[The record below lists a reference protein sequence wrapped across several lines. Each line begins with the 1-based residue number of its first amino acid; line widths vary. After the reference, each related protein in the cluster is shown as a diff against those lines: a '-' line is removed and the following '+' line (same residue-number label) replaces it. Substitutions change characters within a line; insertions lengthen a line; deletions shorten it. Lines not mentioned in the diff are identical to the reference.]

1 MNLKNYLSEIT
12 ETYKRGDAREESY
25 YSTLKNLITDFSGQ
39 KLHRPVDVT
48 ILPKKTEAGNP
59 DFRIW
64 DGANSITGYI
74 EAKIPGTYLDD
85 IEETDQL
92 NRYLKTFPN
101 VILTNFLEFR
111 LYRDGTQIDS
121 VIIGRW
127 NNIKTLRVA
136 PPVEKPADFEQLL
149 EKFIGYS
156 QPAITSAEKLAKVLA
171 QRTRFLR
178 DEIIKIELPE
188 NDDIKG
194 FYEAFT
200 KYLIANLAEDEFADL
215 YSQTITYGLF
225 AARLRSG
232 RNFNRRLAFQY
243 IPKTIGILKEIFTFV
258 SVGNL
263 PKQMETIID
272 DIAAVLSATDVK
284 AILEEYYKAGKGS
297 DPIIHFYETFL
308 QEYDPTT
315 REMRGVYY
323 TPEPV
328 VDFMVRSV
336 NTILKEKFGIA
347 AGLAGENV
355 TLLDPAGG
363 TLSFFTM
370 AMQVAVDEYVKLYG
384 EGMKKQFIKQ
394 QLLKNFYAF
403 ELMMAPYAIGHMKTS
418 FMLEELGYQL
428 EDDDRVQYFLTNTLE
443 MDDLDTVKI
452 PGLSSLSKESHLAG
466 EVKKNTKIQIVIGN
480 PPYSYESS
488 NNGEWISSKVKDYYF
503 VDGVSINEKNPKGLQ
518 DDYVK
523 FIRFAQHKIDQ
534 DGEGIVCLIT
544 NHGYIDNPTFRG
556 MRKSLMNSFD
566 EMYILDLHGNSI
578 KKEKDPMG
586 GLDENVFDIKQGV
599 SIVIL
604 IKRSNLQISNH
615 SSIFFQ
621 EIYGRREIK
630 YDYLR
635 TKNINTIEWKT
646 ITPQG
651 DFYLL
656 KFQDSTLLD
665 QYSKFDKLT
674 DIFYK
679 YNAGLYTA
687 RDNLTIHQTSEKVL
701 TVIQNFSKMET
712 ETARIAFEL
721 GDDSRDWKVALAQND
736 ILSTQ
741 ASKENIVK
749 LLYRPFDL
757 KFTYYTGTSRGFI
770 CMPRKEIMFH
780 LLQANVA
787 LTVGRQWG
795 SVGSKIFD
803 TMFVSDTLVDY
814 NLFRRGGEM
823 VFPLNLYAGDEHF
836 FRERTFNIR
845 SEVLYKYNSLLNPAN
860 ESPITAKDIFYYIY
874 GVLNSVKYRKKY
886 EEFLKID
893 FPRIPTIEN
902 YEKFIQISGFGE
914 ALAELHLM
922 KDPDLITPLAK
933 YYGSGSNQVVAIVYQ
948 DQQVFI
954 NKDNHFGPVPEDV
967 YQYTIGGYQVCHK
980 WLKDRK
986 GQELTLDEVQ
996 TYCKI
1001 VTALEKTIEIQRQID
1016 EVIEV

>member
-12 ETYKRGDAREESY
+12 EIYKRGDAREESY
-25 YSTLKNLITDFSGQ
+25 YSTLKNLVTDFTGQ
-39 KLHRPVDVT
+39 KLHRQVDVT
-48 ILPKKTEAGNP
+48 VLPKKTEAGNP

-74 EAKIPGTYLDD
+74 EAKIPGTNLDD

-92 NRYLKTFPN
+92 KRYLKTFPN

-127 NNIKTLRVA
+127 NNIKTLRMA
-136 PPVEKPADFEQLL
+136 PPVEKPADFELLL
-149 EKFIGYS
+149 EKFTGYS

-232 RNFNRRLAFQY
+232 GNFNRPLAFQY
-243 IPKTIGILKEIFTFV
+243 IPKTIGILKDIFGFV
-258 SVGNL
+258 SMGDL

-284 AILEEYYKAGKGS
+284 SILEEYYKAGKGS

-328 VDFMVRSV
+328 VDFMVKSV

-443 MDDLDTVKI
+443 MEDLDTVKI

-466 EVKKNTKIQIVIGN
+466 EVKKNTRIQIVIGN
-480 PPYSYESS
+480 PPYSGHSS
-488 NNGEWISSKVKDYYF
+488 NNSPWIREKVNDYYF
-503 VDGVSINEKNPKGLQ
+503 VDGVSINEKNSKWLQ

-534 DGEGIVCLIT
+534 AGEGIVCMIT

-556 MRKSLMNSFD
+556 MRKSLIDSFD
-566 EMYILDLHGNSI
+566 EIYILDLHGNSL
-578 KKEKDPMG
+578 KAEKTPAG
-586 GLDENVFDIKQGV
+586 EKDENVFDIQPGV
-599 SIVIL
+599 SIVFL
-604 IKRSNLQISNH
+604 IRDGSDKTGDKLG
-615 SSIFFQ
+615 FC
-621 EIYGRREIK
+621 EIYGLQNDKYKFLIENDLTSLQWKPLQPSAPFFLFNDLIK
-630 YDYLR
+630 DNESRYYELLSLNDIFVKKNTGII
-635 TKNINTIEWKT
+635 TKKDHFAIAFQKEV
-646 ITPQG
+646 
-651 DFYLL
+651 LL
-656 KFQDSTLLD
+656 KRIRDFCATSISDHDISTIYDLRE
-665 QYSKFDKLT
+665 SDK
-674 DIFYK
+674 DK
-679 YNAGLYTA
+679 
-687 RDNLTIHQTSEKVL
+687 
-701 TVIQNFSKMET
+701 
-712 ETARIAFEL
+712 
-721 GDDSRDWKVALAQND
+721 W
-736 ILSTQ
+736 ILSSARNQ
-741 ASKENIVK
+741 CRMIEDRNSYIQPIN
-749 LLYRPFDL
+749 YRPFDKRLIFYHPSIVARCVPDLMHHML
-757 KFTYYTGTSRGFI
+757 KNNI
-770 CMPRKEIMFH
+770 AI
-780 LLQANVA
+780 
-787 LTVGRQWG
+787 TVGRQWN
-795 SVGSKIFD
+795 SVGSENYD
-803 TMFVSDTLVDY
+803 TVFIADALVDL
-814 NLFRRGGEM
+814 NLFRRGGEV
-823 VFPLNLYAGDEHF
+823 VFPLYLYPKQEEVFQD
-836 FRERTFNIR
+836 RLFNIR
-845 SEVLYKYNSLLNPAN
+845 EEVVQRFN
-860 ESPITAKDIFYYIY
+860 EAYTGSSADRVHPVHIFFFIY
-874 GVLNSVKYRKKY
+874 GILHSEKYRRKF
-886 EEFLKID
+886 EDFLKID
-893 FPRIPTIEN
+893 FPRIPILRNYQNFIEISELG
-902 YEKFIQISGFGE
+902 EKLAAVHLLKDSG
-914 ALAELHLM
+914 LV
-922 KDPDLITPLAK
+922 TPSAK
-933 YYGSGSNQVVAIVYQ
+933 YYGSGNNLVETIEYQNQKVI
-948 DQQVFI
+948 I
-954 NKDNHFGPVPEDV
+954 NGDNFFGPVLDDV

-986 GQELTLDEVQ
+986 GKELTLDEVQ

-1001 VTALEKTIEIQRQID
+1001 VTALEKTIEIQKQID

>member
-12 ETYKRGDAREESY
+12 EIYKRGDAREESY
-25 YSTLKNLITDFSGQ
+25 YSTLKNLVTDFTGQ
-39 KLHRPVDVT
+39 KLHRPVDITV
-48 ILPKKTEAGNP
+48 LPKKTEAGNP

-74 EAKIPGTYLDD
+74 EAKLPGTNLDD
-85 IEETDQL
+85 IEDTEQL
-92 NRYLKTFPN
+92 KRYLKTFPN

-136 PPVEKPADFEQLL
+136 PPVEKPADFELLL

-200 KYLIANLAEDEFADL
+200 KYLIANLAEDAFADL

-232 RNFNRRLAFQY
+232 GNFNRPLAFQY
-243 IPKTIGILKEIFTFV
+243 IPKTIGILKDIFGFV
-258 SVGNL
+258 SMGNL

-272 DIAAVLSATDVK
+272 DIAAVLAATDVK

-443 MDDLDTVKI
+443 MEDLDTVKI

-488 NNGEWISSKVKDYYF
+488 NNGEWISTKVKDYYF

-534 DGEGIVCLIT
+534 AGEGIVCMIT

-556 MRKSLMNSFD
+556 MRKSLMNSFN

-578 KKEKDPMG
+578 RKEKGPNG
-586 GLDENVFDIKQGV
+586 EKEENVFDIRQGV
-599 SIVIL
+599 AIMVLMKYKEQKGIASFRVSDVFGKQSAKYQYLEKESISTVAW
-604 IKRSNLQISNH
+604 
-615 SSIFFQ
+615 
-621 EIYGRREIK
+621 REIVPRK
-630 YDYLR
+630 
-635 TKNINTIEWKT
+635 
-646 ITPQG
+646 
-651 DFYLL
+651 DFYT
-656 KFQDSTLLD
+656 FREQDSTLFEE
-665 QYSKFDKLT
+665 YSRFIKIT
-674 DIFYK
+674 DLFRL
-679 YNAGLYTA
+679 YNAGLYTG
-687 RDNLTIHQTSEKVL
+687 RDGLTIHDSQDKTWQIVRK
-701 TVIQNFSKMET
+701 FSGMET
-712 ETARIAFEL
+712 EVAREVFNL
-721 GDDSRDWKVALAQND
+721 GDDSRDWKVIFAQND
-736 ILSTQ
+736 LKNTGPT
-741 ASKENIVK
+741 KDNITK
-749 LLYRPFDL
+749 ILYRPFDT
-757 KFTYYTGTSRGFI
+757 KYTYYSGNSRGFI
-770 CMPRKEIMFH
+770 CMPRREIMSH
-780 LLQANVA
+780 LLKDN
-787 LTVGRQWG
+787 LGF
-795 SVGSKIFD
+795 IFQRREERD
-803 TMFVSDTLVDY
+803 TDYAHFFVSDCIVEHCAISINTCAVAPLYLYSGSDQLFQEKSY
-814 NLFRRGGEM
+814 NITPFAINLFHKAYEGYDKQDITPEKI
-823 VFPLNLYAGDEHF
+823 
-836 FRERTFNIR
+836 FN
-845 SEVLYKYNSLLNPAN
+845 
-860 ESPITAKDIFYYIY
+860 YIY
-874 GVLNSVKYRKKY
+874 GVAYSIKYLTKY
-886 EEFLKID
+886 KEFLKLD
-893 FPRIPTIEN
+893 YPRIPVTKDYAKFNLIADYGERLIN
-902 YEKFIQISGFGE
+902 IHLFKSQDLEK
-914 ALAELHLM
+914 
-922 KDPDLITPLAK
+922 PVAK
-933 YYGSGSNQVVAIVYQ
+933 YFGKGDNIVKKLEFNDEKIWINESNYFSPVSEIIY
-948 DQQVFI
+948 
-954 NKDNHFGPVPEDV
+954 NKK
-967 YQYTIGGYQVCHK
+967 IGLYQVCHK

-986 GQELTLDEVQ
+986 GKELTLDEVQ

-1001 VTALEKTIEIQRQID
+1001 VTALEKTIEIQKQID

>member
-12 ETYKRGDAREESY
+12 EIYKRGDAREESY
-25 YSTLKNLITDFSGQ
+25 YSTLKNLVIDFTGQ
-39 KLHRPVDVT
+39 KLHRSVDVT
-48 ILPKKTEAGNP
+48 VLPKKTEAGNP

-74 EAKIPGTYLDD
+74 EAKIPGTNLDD

-92 NRYLKTFPN
+92 KRYLKTFPN

-127 NNIKTLRVA
+127 NNIKTLRMA
-136 PPVEKPADFEQLL
+136 PPVEKPADFELLL

-232 RNFNRRLAFQY
+232 GNFNRPLAFQY
-243 IPKTIGILKEIFTFV
+243 IPKTIGILKDIFGFV
-258 SVGNL
+258 SMGDL

-394 QLLKNFYAF
+394 QLLKNFFAF

-443 MDDLDTVKI
+443 MEDLDTVKI

-466 EVKKNTKIQIVIGN
+466 EVKKNTRIQIVIGN
-480 PPYSYESS
+480 PPYSGHSS
-488 NNGEWISSKVKDYYF
+488 NNSPWIREKVNDYYF
-503 VDGVSINEKNPKGLQ
+503 VDGVSINEKNSKWLQ

-534 DGEGIVCLIT
+534 AGEGIVCMIT

-556 MRKSLMNSFD
+556 MRKSLIDSFD
-566 EMYILDLHGNSI
+566 EIYVLDLHGNAV
-578 KKEKDPMG
+578 KKEKAPTG
-586 GLDENVFDIKQGV
+586 EKDENVFDIRQGV
-599 SIVIL
+599 SIIFL
-604 IKRSNLQISNH
+604 INH
-615 SSIFFQ
+615 KKGDFTEKGNIMQFD
-621 EIYGRREIK
+621 IYGSRDNKYKFLQNELISSVDWNKLNPKKEFFLFKTQNDQLRDSYNDFIK
-630 YDYLR
+630 V
-635 TKNINTIEWKT
+635 T
-646 ITPQG
+646 
-651 DFYLL
+651 DFFI
-656 KFQDSTLLD
+656 KS
-665 QYSKFDKLT
+665 
-674 DIFYK
+674 
-679 YNAGLYTA
+679 NAGLYTA
-687 RDNLTIHQTSEKVL
+687 RDKLTIHATPEKVL
-701 TVIQNFSKMET
+701 STIKNFAKLDA
-712 ETARIAFEL
+712 ETAREVYGL
-721 GDDSRDWKVALAQND
+721 GEDTRDWKIVFAQND
-736 ILSTQ
+736 INSNGIDRTKT
-741 ASKENIVK
+741 SKIC
-749 LLYRPFDL
+749 YRPFDYR
-757 KFTYYTGTSRGFI
+757 FTYYTGVTRGFI
-770 CMPRKEIMFH
+770 SMPRRDIMFH
-780 LLQANVA
+780 LTKENMA
-787 LTVGRQWG
+787 LSIGRQWG
-795 SVGSKIFD
+795 TVGSKIFD
-803 TMFVSDTLVDY
+803 TMFVNDSLVDL

-823 VFPLNLYAGDEHF
+823 IFPLYLYSEQEHVF
-836 FRERTFNIR
+836 QGKFSNMNEEIIQRFNTVYVDTKGI
-845 SEVLYKYNSLLNPAN
+845 SIE
-860 ESPITAKDIFYYIY
+860 PIEIFYYIY
-874 GVLNSVKYRKKY
+874 GILNSIKYRIKF

-893 FPRIPTIEN
+893 YPRIPIMRN
-902 YEKFIQISGFGE
+902 YSTFRKISDCGEKLVG
-914 ALAELHLM
+914 LHLL
-922 KDPDLITPLAK
+922 KDPELITPSAK
-933 YYGSGSNQVVAIVYQ
+933 YYGAGTNQVDAIDYR

-954 NKDNHFGPVPEDV
+954 NKDNHFGPVPDNV

-1001 VTALEKTIEIQRQID
+1001 VTALEKTIEIQKQID

>member
-1 MNLKNYLSEIT
+1 MNLKKYLSEIT

-25 YSTLKNLITDFSGQ
+25 YSTLKDLVSAFSDQ
-39 KLHRPVDVT
+39 KLNRPVDVT
-48 ILPKKTEAGNP
+48 VLPKKTEAGNP

-74 EAKIPGTYLDD
+74 EAKIPGTNLDD
-85 IEETDQL
+85 IEDTDQL
-92 NRYLKTFPN
+92 KRYLKTFPN

-111 LYRDGTQIDS
+111 LYRDGTQINS
-121 VIIGRW
+121 VTIGRW

-136 PPVEKPADFEQLL
+136 PPVEKVADFEKLL
-149 EKFIGYS
+149 EKFISYS

-178 DEIIKIELPE
+178 DEIIKIELPV
-188 NDDIKG
+188 NDDVKG

-200 KYLIANLAEDEFADL
+200 KYLIANLVEDEFADL

-232 RNFNRRLAFQY
+232 GNFNRQLAFQF

-263 PKQMETIID
+263 PKQMEAIID

-308 QEYDPTT
+308 QEYDPST

-336 NTILKEKFGIA
+336 NTIIKEKFGIA

-370 AMQVAVDEYVKLYG
+370 AMKVAVDEYVKLYG
-384 EGMKKQFIKQ
+384 EGMKKQFIKK

-403 ELMMAPYAIGHMKTS
+403 ELMMDPYAIGHMKTS

-443 MDDLDTVKI
+443 MEDLDTIKI

-480 PPYSYESS
+480 PPYSGHSS
-488 NNGEWISSKVKDYYF
+488 NNSPWIREKVSDYYF
-503 VDGVSINEKNPKGLQ
+503 VDGVSINEKNSKWLQ

-523 FIRFAQHKIDQ
+523 FIRFAQHKIDHA
-534 DGEGIVCLIT
+534 GEGIVCMIT

-556 MRKSLMNSFD
+556 MRKSLINSFD
-566 EMYILDLHGNSI
+566 EIYVLDLHGNAL
-578 KKEKDPMG
+578 KKEKAPDG
-586 GLDENVFDIKQGV
+586 GKDENVFDIRQGV
-599 SIVIL
+599 AIL
-604 IKRSNLQISNH
+604 IMIKSSQPEKNNRISQIDL
-615 SSIFFQ
+615 FGTRLDK
-621 EIYGRREIK
+621 YGF
-630 YDYLR
+630 L
-635 TKNINTIEWKT
+635 TKEEFNSVDWKT
-646 ITPQG
+646 ITPQPG
-651 DFYLL
+651 FFLLRGQDDDLFETYKDFI
-656 KFQDSTLLD
+656 
-665 QYSKFDKLT
+665 
-674 DIFYK
+674 DIRDFFH
-679 YNAGLYTA
+679 NFNVGIVTA
-687 RDNLTIHQTSEKVL
+687 RDSLTIQDTKEKMFQTVKKFVSFDPEV
-701 TVIQNFSKMET
+701 
-712 ETARIAFEL
+712 ARDAFGL
-721 GDDSRDWKVALAQND
+721 GRDSNDWKVLLAQKD
-736 ILSTQ
+736 LLEFGIAREFPTP
-741 ASKENIVK
+741 I
-749 LLYRPFDL
+749 LYRPFDV
-757 KFTYYTGTSRGFI
+757 KFTYFTGKAGGFI
-770 CMPRKEIMFH
+770 CRPRKDTMKH
-780 LLQANVA
+780 LLHDNLGI
-787 LTVGRQWG
+787 LTCRQNKVGNFAHVFITNNIVE
-795 SVGSKIFD
+795 SCA
-803 TMFVSDTLVDY
+803 VSNKTSEINY
-814 NLFRRGGEM
+814 
-823 VFPLNLYAGDEHF
+823 VFPLHLMPDEEHVFQERLSNLKEEIIKLFTDHF
-836 FRERTFNIR
+836 ILTNTEK
-845 SEVLYKYNSLLNPAN
+845 LDP
-860 ESPITAKDIFYYIY
+860 ESIFFYIY
-874 GVLNSVKYRKKY
+874 GILHSSDYRIKYA
-886 EEFLKID
+886 EFLKID
-893 FPRIPTIEN
+893 FPRIPLIKDLQCFRFLA
-902 YEKFIQISGFGE
+902 EKGKE
-914 ALAELHLM
+914 LAELHTL
-922 KDPDLITPLAK
+922 KSESLNSPSSRYFGDGNNKVEFVRYEEDK
-933 YYGSGSNQVVAIVYQ
+933 VW
-948 DQQVFI
+948 I
-954 NKDNHFGPVPEDV
+954 NEVNHFSSVQESTFDFMVGS
-967 YQYTIGGYQVCHK
+967 YRVCEK

-986 GQELTLDEVQ
+986 GKELTLDEVQ

>member
-12 ETYKRGDAREESY
+12 DIYKRGDAREETY
-25 YSTLKNLITDFSGQ
+25 YLTLKTLVTDFTAQ
-39 KLHRPVDVT
+39 KFDRT
-48 ILPKKTEAGNP
+48 IDITVLPKKTEAGNP

-64 DGANSITGYI
+64 DGANSIIGYI
-74 EAKIPGTYLDD
+74 EAKIPGTNLDD
-85 IEETDQL
+85 IEDTEQIQ
-92 NRYLKTFPN
+92 RYVKTFPN
-101 VILTNFLEFR
+101 VIVTNFLEFR
-111 LYRDGTQIDS
+111 LYRDGEETQS
-121 VIIGRW
+121 VTIGRW
-127 NNIKTLRVA
+127 NNIKTLRAV
-136 PPVEKPADFEQLL
+136 PPVEKAGEFGALL
-149 EKFIGYS
+149 ERFIGYS

-200 KYLIANLAEDEFADL
+200 KYLIANLSEDDFADL

-225 AARLRSG
+225 AARLRSRDG
-232 RNFNRRLAFQY
+232 FSRTTAYLY
-243 IPKTIGILKEIFTFV
+243 IPKTIGILRDIFGFV
-258 SVGNL
+258 SMGAL

-284 AILEEYYKAGKGS
+284 SILDEYYKAGKGS

-336 NTILKEKFGIA
+336 NEILKEKFGIA

-384 EGMKKQFIKQ
+384 EGMKRQFIKQ

-428 EDDDRVQYFLTNTLE
+428 EDDDRVQYYLTNTLE
-443 MDDLDTVKI
+443 MEDLDTVKI

-480 PPYSYESS
+480 PPYSGHSS
-488 NNGEWISSKVKDYYF
+488 NNSKWIREKVNDYYF
-503 VDGVSINEKNPKGLQ
+503 VDGVSINEKNSKWLQ

-523 FIRFAQHKIDQ
+523 FIRFAQYKIDQ
-534 DGEGIVCLIT
+534 AGEGIVCMIT

-556 MRKSLMNSFD
+556 MRKSLIDSFD
-566 EMYILDLHGNSI
+566 EIYVLDLHGNAL
-578 KKEKDPMG
+578 KKEKTPQG
-586 GLDENVFDIKQGV
+586 GKDENVFDIRQGV
-599 SIVIL
+599 AIL
-604 IKRSNLQISNH
+604 MMIKSDHLKKDHGVSQFDLFGTRH
-615 SSIFFQ
+615 H
-621 EIYGRREIK
+621 K
-630 YDYLR
+630 YDVLLETEFHGIGWRAVNPQPGFFLLR
-635 TKNINTIEWKT
+635 SQDDNLFDIYKT
-646 ITPQG
+646 FI
-651 DFYLL
+651 
-656 KFQDSTLLD
+656 
-665 QYSKFDKLT
+665 
-674 DIFYK
+674 DIREFFHN
-679 YNAGLYTA
+679 YNVGIVTA
-687 RDNLTIHQTSEKVL
+687 RDSLTIQDTKEKMFQTVKKFVSFDPEV
-701 TVIQNFSKMET
+701 
-712 ETARIAFEL
+712 ARVAFNL
-721 GDDSRDWKVALAQND
+721 GHDTRDWKVHLAQND
-736 ILSTQ
+736 VTSTGTRL
-741 ASKENIVK
+741 ENVHRII
-749 LLYRPFDL
+749 YRPFDI
-757 KFTYYTGTSRGFI
+757 KYTYFTGNSRGFI
-770 CMPRKEIMFH
+770 CMPRRDVMQHMLDENMGLCI
-780 LLQANVA
+780 
-787 LTVGRQWG
+787 GRQWS

-803 TMFVSDTLVDY
+803 VFFISDSLIDF
-814 NLFRRGGEM
+814 NLFRRGGELLL
-823 VFPLNLYAGDEHF
+823 PLYQYPSSDEAF
-836 FRERTFNIR
+836 GERYYNIDLKLI
-845 SEVLYKYNSLLNPAN
+845 EQIEAIFENKHDSLTP
-860 ESPITAKDIFYYIY
+860 EKVFYYLY
-874 GVLNSVKYRKKY
+874 GILHSVNYRKKF

-893 FPRIPTIEN
+893 FPRIPIMKD
-902 YEKFIQISGFGE
+902 YESFLIISNHGE
-914 ALAELHLM
+914 KLASLHLL
-922 KDPDLITPLAK
+922 KAKDLITPSAK
-933 YYGSGSNQVVAIVYQ
+933 YYGTGSNQVDLIDFR

-954 NKDNHFGPVPEDV
+954 NDDNHFGPVPEDV
-967 YQYTIGGYQVCHK
+967 FQYTIGGYQVCHK

-986 GQELTLDEVQ
+986 GKDLTLDEAQ

-1001 VTALEKTIEIQRQID
+1001 VTALEKTIEIQKQID

>member
-25 YSTLKNLITDFSGQ
+25 YSTLKNLITDFSSQ

-74 EAKIPGTYLDD
+74 EAKIPGTNLDD

-232 RNFNRRLAFQY
+232 GNFNRQLAFQY

-272 DIAAVLSATDVK
+272 DIAAVLSATDVE

-384 EGMKKQFIKQ
+384 EGIKKQFIKQ

-480 PPYSYESS
+480 PPYSGHSS
-488 NNGEWISSKVKDYYF
+488 NNSPWIREKVNDYYF
-503 VDGVSINEKNPKGLQ
+503 VDGVSMNEKNSKWLQ

-534 DGEGIVCLIT
+534 AGEGIVCMIT

-556 MRKSLMNSFD
+556 MRKSLIDSFD
-566 EMYILDLHGNSI
+566 EIYVLDLHGNAL
-578 KKEKDPMG
+578 KKEKTPEG
-586 GLDENVFDIKQGV
+586 GKDENVFDIRQGV
-599 SIVIL
+599 AIL
-604 IKRSNLQISNH
+604 IMIKSSQPEKKSRISQIDLFGVRVDKYNFLKNAAFN
-615 SSIFFQ
+615 SI
-621 EIYGRREIK
+621 
-630 YDYLR
+630 D
-635 TKNINTIEWKT
+635 WKT
-646 ITPQG
+646 ITPQPG
-651 DFYLL
+651 FFLLRGQDDDLFETYKDFI
-656 KFQDSTLLD
+656 
-665 QYSKFDKLT
+665 
-674 DIFYK
+674 DIRDFFH
-679 YNAGLYTA
+679 NFNVGIVTA
-687 RDNLTIHQTSEKVL
+687 RDSLTIQDTKEKMFQIVMKF
-701 TVIQNFSKMET
+701 VSFDPEV
-712 ETARIAFEL
+712 ARDAFNL
-721 GDDSRDWKVALAQND
+721 GPDSNDWKILSAQND
-736 ILSTQ
+736 LVSLGINQ
-741 ASKENIVK
+741 QNITDI
-749 LLYRPFDL
+749 LYRPFD
-757 KFTYYTGTSRGFI
+757 KKYTYFTGNAGGFI
-770 CMPRKEIMFH
+770 CRPRKDVMQHMLSE
-780 LLQANVA
+780 NVG
-787 LTVGRQWG
+787 LCIGRQWS
-795 SVGSKIFD
+795 SVGSDIFD
-803 TMFVSDTLVDY
+803 VFFIADSIIDF
-814 NLFRRGGEM
+814 NLFRRGGELLL
-823 VFPLNLYAGDEHF
+823 PLYQYPAENEAFGNRY
-836 FRERTFNIR
+836 
-845 SEVLYKYNSLLNPAN
+845 YNFDLKIIEKFQSGF
-860 ESPITAKDIFYYIY
+860 EKKQYHVSPEDVFYYLY
-874 GVLNSVKYRKKY
+874 GILHSINYRKKY

-893 FPRIPTIEN
+893 FPRIPILKNCE
-902 YEKFIQISGFGE
+902 EFKKISEFGE
-914 ALAELHLM
+914 KLAGLHLM
-922 KDPDLITPLAK
+922 KDPNLITPSAK

-954 NKDNHFGPVPEDV
+954 NKDNYFGPVPDDV
-967 YQYTIGGYQVCHK
+967 YQYTVGGYQVCHK

-986 GQELTLDEVQ
+986 GQVLTLDEVQ